1 MMIVNVYN
9 YPSKCLENQ
18 LKTHKKNNWD
28 QLFFFRIFLVI
39 THEIDRFQPG
49 ISEVSMFI
57 SNDELGKPVNHRH

>member
-1 MMIVNVYN
+1 MFGKPI
-9 YPSKCLENQ
+9 ENPQ
-18 LKTHKKNNWD
+18 KKTIGTNC
-28 QLFFFRIFLVI
+28 FFFRIFLVI

>member
-18 LKTHKKNNWD
+18 LKTHKKK
-28 QLFFFRIFLVI
+28 QLGPIVFFRIFLVI

>member
-1 MMIVNVYN
+1 MFIITHQNVW
-9 YPSKCLENQ
+9 
-18 LKTHKKNNWD
+18 KTNWKPTKKNNWD

>member
-1 MMIVNVYN
+1 MFIITNQNVWKTNWKPTEKKQLGPIV
-9 YPSKCLENQ
+9 
-18 LKTHKKNNWD
+18 
-28 QLFFFRIFLVI
+28 FFRIFLLI